1 MDVQKTIYTIVSQ
14 QLGIDISQL
23 NSEVHFRS
31 LPNVNSM
38 KVLQIILEVERA
50 FDIELDDE
58 VTFRVETIG
67 QFESEVEHLR
77 TRKYVSEFRGA

>member
-1 MDVQKTIYTIVSQ
+1 MDVQKTIYPIISQ
-14 QLGIDISQL
+14 QLGIDISL
-23 NSEVHFRS
+23 LSSEVHFRS

-77 TRKYVSEFRGA
+77 TRKQIA

>member
-1 MDVQKTIYTIVSQ
+1 MDVQKTIYLIISQ
-14 QLGIDISQL
+14 QLGIDVSRL
-23 NSEVHFRS
+23 NSDVHFRS

-67 QFESEVEHLR
+67 QFQSEVDHLHA
-77 TRKYVSEFRGA
+77 RKYVSTLQST

>member
-1 MDVQKTIYTIVSQ
+1 MDAQKTIYSIISQ

-31 LPNVNSM
+31 LPNVSSM

-50 FDIELDDE
+50 FDIELEDE

-77 TRKYVSEFRGA
+77 AGKVREHI

>member
-1 MDVQKTIYTIVSQ
+1 
-14 QLGIDISQL
+14 
-23 NSEVHFRS
+23 
-31 LPNVNSM
+31 M

-67 QFESEVEHLR
+67 QFESEVERLR
-77 TRKYVSEFRGA
+77 ARIPEHI